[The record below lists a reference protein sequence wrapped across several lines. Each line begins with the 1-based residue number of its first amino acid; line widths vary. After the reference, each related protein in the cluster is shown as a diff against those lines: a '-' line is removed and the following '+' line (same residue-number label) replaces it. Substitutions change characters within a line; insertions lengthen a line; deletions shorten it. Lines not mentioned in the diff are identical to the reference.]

1 MQCNCVY
8 CPYLISQAYKH
19 LLGKY
24 VPIRNTYS
32 NICDWEYIVLR
43 IPRSPS
49 GCGVLRYHNI
59 GFFGVYVSCY
69 FFYYLPERLRLWICH
84 TVPHCEFWWH
94 QVSNL
99 KNFRLY
105 MECLHNVTYCSSFC
119 FEYFLIWCTLYR
131 KKKWFFNFCYFLAFN
146 CCYKTLIITIFK
158 SSCQR

>member
-1 MQCNCVY
+1 M
-8 CPYLISQAYKH
+8 SQSEILTPTYEIGTTSFYESH
-19 LLGKY
+19 VRPVVVEFLGTTIL
-24 VPIRNTYS
+24 V
-32 NICDWEYIVLR
+32 
-43 IPRSPS
+43 
-49 GCGVLRYHNI
+49 
-59 GFFGVYVSCY
+59 FFCVYVSCY

-146 CCYKTLIITIFK
+146 CCYKTLIITNFK

>member
-1 MQCNCVY
+1 M
-8 CPYLISQAYKH
+8 
-19 LLGKY
+19 LGKY

-49 GCGVLRYHNI
+49 GCGALRYHNI

-105 MECLHNVTYCSSFC
+105 MECLHNVTYCGRFFWVILNMMYSISK
-119 FEYFLIWCTLYR
+119 EKRFLLI
-131 KKKWFFNFCYFLAFN
+131 LAFN
-146 CCYKTLIITIFK
+146 CCYKTLKITNFK